1 MRSTGEVLG
10 MADSFGLA
18 YFKSQEAT
26 QLCLPI
32 SGNVLITIADRDKE
46 GILEPARQFR
56 EMGFTIFATQG
67 TYNFLSDHGVES
79 QLIKKVFEGRPNI
92 VDAIKNGEIQL
103 VINTPAGKMSEFDDS
118 YIRKNAIKFKIQYIT
133 TTAAALAATIGIK
146 ARRNG
151 AYSVKSLQDYH
162 AGIK

>member
-1 MRSTGEVLG
+1 
-10 MADSFGLA
+10 LA
-18 YFKSQEAT
+18 YFKSKEAT

-46 GILEPARQFR
+46 GILEPAKQFQ
-56 EMGFTIFATQG
+56 EMGFTIFATEG
-67 TYNFLSDHGVES
+67 TYNFLNGHGVKS

-103 VINTPAGKMSEFDDS
+103 VINTPAGKMSEYDDS
-118 YIRKNAIKFKIQYIT
+118 YIRKNAIKYKILYIT

-162 AGIK
+162 AGIQ